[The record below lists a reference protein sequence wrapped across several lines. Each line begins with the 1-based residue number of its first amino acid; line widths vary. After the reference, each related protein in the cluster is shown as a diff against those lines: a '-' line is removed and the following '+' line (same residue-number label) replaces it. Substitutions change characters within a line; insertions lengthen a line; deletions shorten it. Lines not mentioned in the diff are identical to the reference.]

1 MREYYGQ
8 PAFRKLLVWLNAN
21 DGSGYGCIE
30 LNRNDDI
37 SDFIAQLR
45 DTCGKPVTEINYA
58 NTSNEDIVIGQ
69 QYLTMEKYRKRYGE
83 EAVLV
88 ITHLSD
94 TADQSREEDVQ
105 ALVNEINM
113 NRENYV
119 RYPSQVLFIFPIWF
133 MDRLYQSAF
142 DFVSMMGF
150 HADLTAEADRSD
162 LTAKVDDNLVT
173 MMESSY
179 RPAPNRKLID
189 IFRENF
195 SDRDLPLLER
205 LSAGKK
211 YIDICAY
218 YYIVDNDSLKT
229 IGEIL
234 LLLANAERQT
244 SMRKETR
251 ERIVDLEWEIFQLI
265 CSNPRI
271 SHQFESW
278 VNERRY
284 IRNADEIIDGSVRE
298 NDHVAE
304 RYISAGE
311 LLEKQGKYQ
320 EALDYY
326 RKALSVQKRTFGEYN
341 KDTAKTY
348 NHLASTYVYLEEY
361 DEALKCCEKSLAI
374 QKKMLEPENPDTAAT
389 YSNIAS
395 LYYSQGDYGKSL
407 EYYGKALAIRER
419 VLGTEHPDTAAT
431 YNNIALVYSKQ
442 GDYRKSLEYYGKA
455 LAIRERVLGKE
466 HPSTAT
472 TYNNIAGV
480 YSDQGDYGKSLEYYG
495 KALAIQER
503 LLGQEHPDTAAT
515 YNNIAVVYRAQGDYA
530 KALEY
535 YRKANA
541 VFLSVLGEEH
551 PYTQV
556 TALSIQIMELLVK
569 TGMTED
575 EFREMVKKST
585 PSEE

>member
-1 MREYYGQ
+1 MRGYYGQ

-45 DTCGKPVTEINYA
+45 NTCGKPVAEINYA
-58 NTSNEDIVIGQ
+58 NTSNEDIIIGQ
-69 QYLTMEKYRKRYGE
+69 QFLTMEKYRKRYGD
-83 EAVLV
+83 EAILV

-162 LTAKVDDNLVT
+162 LTAKADDNLVT
-173 MMESSY
+173 MMEPSY

-195 SDRDLPLLER
+195 SDKDLPLLER

-234 LLLANAERQT
+234 LLLADAERQT

-251 ERIVDLEWEIFQLI
+251 ERIVNLEWEIFQLI

-278 VNERRY
+278 VNERKY

-374 QKKMLEPENPDTAAT
+374 QKMLEPENPDTAAT

-442 GDYRKSLEYYGKA
+442 GDYRKALEYYGKA

-466 HPSTAT
+466 HP
-472 TYNNIAGV
+472 
-480 YSDQGDYGKSLEYYG
+480 
-495 KALAIQER
+495 
-503 LLGQEHPDTAAT
+503 DTAAT
-515 YNNIAVVYRAQGDYA
+515 YNNIAELYRAQGNYV
-530 KALEY
+530 KALEN

-551 PYTQV
+551 PCTQD
-556 TALSIQIMELLVK
+556 TAGSIGIMEQLVM
-569 TGMTED
+569 TGMMED
-575 EFREMVKKST
+575 ELMKKLGKNS